1 MSIAARAGDH
11 YIDAQARTRAEF
23 RAESLSQTTAFG
35 NPRSLHADVQMSVFL
50 SKSKRAINR
59 ALARVGHRVDFD
71 SIIPRFDRLASTING
86 AGLRPRT
93 IFDVGVAAGTPW
105 LYDAYPEAK
114 YFLIDPT
121 PQSLP
126 LMHDLSQRLNAE
138 VLNIALG
145 DSEGTLRMKIRPD
158 HSGSSFFEEVGDAE
172 IMEELE
178 VPVRRFDAVIK
189 EFERPA
195 LLKLDVQGA
204 EIMVLEGIGSR
215 LGDLDVVIV
224 ETSLIA
230 TLKNGPEFAD
240 VVALMK
246 ASNFVLFDITGV
258 MRRPLDQ
265 ALAQIDA
272 VFVPSDSPLRR
283 DHRWTA

>member
-1 MSIAARAGDH
+1 
-11 YIDAQARTRAEF
+11 
-23 RAESLSQTTAFG
+23 
-35 NPRSLHADVQMSVFL
+35 MSVLL
-50 SKSKRAINR
+50 SKSKQVVNR
-59 ALARVGHRVDFD
+59 ALVHIGLRIDSD
-71 SIIPRFDRLASTING
+71 SIIPRFDRLVSALDG
-86 AGLRPRT
+86 VGLRPRT

-114 YFLIDPT
+114 YFLIDPI
-121 PQSLP
+121 PQSLQ
-126 LMHDLSQRLNAE
+126 LMNDLSEQLDAD

-145 DSEGTLRMKIRPD
+145 NYDGTARIKIRPD
-158 HSGSSFFEEVGDAE
+158 HSGSSIFEEVGDAE
-172 IMEELE
+172 IVEELE
-178 VPVRRFDAVIK
+178 VPIRRFDSVIT
-189 EFERPA
+189 EFERPT

-215 LGDLDVVIV
+215 LRDLDVAIV

-230 TLKNGPEFAD
+230 TLKNEPELAD

-258 MRRPLDQ
+258 TRRPLDH

-272 VFVPSDSPLRR
+272 VFVPSDSLLRR
-283 DHRWTA
+283 DHRWSA

>member
-1 MSIAARAGDH
+1 
-11 YIDAQARTRAEF
+11 
-23 RAESLSQTTAFG
+23 
-35 NPRSLHADVQMSVFL
+35 MSVFL
-50 SKSKRAINR
+50 SISKRAINR
-59 ALARVGHRVDFD
+59 ALALVGHRIDYD
-71 SIIPRFDRLASTING
+71 SIIPRFNRLASTINRL
-86 AGLRPRT
+86 GLRPRT

-121 PQSLP
+121 PQSLA

-138 VLNIALG
+138 VLNVALG
-145 DSEGTLRMKIRPD
+145 NSEGTARIKIRAD
-158 HSGSSFFEEVGDAE
+158 HSGSSLFEEVGNAE
-172 IMEELE
+172 ILKELK
-178 VPVRRFDAVIK
+178 VPVRRFDSVIK

-195 LLKLDVQGA
+195 LLKVDVQGA

-215 LGDLDVVIV
+215 FRDLDVAIV

-230 TLKNGPEFAD
+230 TLKCAPEFAD

-246 ASNFVLFDITGV
+246 ASNFVLFDIIGV
-258 MRRPLDQ
+258 VRRPLDQ

>member
-1 MSIAARAGDH
+1 MS
-11 YIDAQARTRAEF
+11 Y
-23 RAESLSQTTAFG
+23 
-35 NPRSLHADVQMSVFL
+35 FL
-50 SKSKRAINR
+50 SKSKRVINR
-59 ALARVGHRVDFD
+59 ALSHVGHRIEVD
-71 SIIPRFDRLASTING
+71 SIIPQFHRLASALNG

-93 IFDVGVAAGTPW
+93 IFDVGVATGTPW
-105 LYDAYPEAK
+105 LYETYPEAK

-126 LMHDLSQRLNAE
+126 FMNGLSQRLNTE

-145 DSEGTLRMKIRPD
+145 NYEGTARIKIPSD
-158 HSGSSFFEEVGDAE
+158 HSASSLFEEVGKVE
-172 IMEELE
+172 ISEELE
-178 VPVRRFDAVIK
+178 VPIRRFDSVIR

-204 EIMVLEGIGSR
+204 EMMVLEGVGSR
-215 LGDLDVVIV
+215 LKDLDVAIV

-230 TLKNGPEFAD
+230 TLDNGPEFAD
-240 VVALMK
+240 VVTLMK

-258 MRRPLDQ
+258 TRRPLDQ

-272 VFVPSDSPLRR
+272 VFVPADSLLRR
-283 DHRWTA
+283 DHRWTG

>member
-1 MSIAARAGDH
+1 
-11 YIDAQARTRAEF
+11 
-23 RAESLSQTTAFG
+23 
-35 NPRSLHADVQMSVFL
+35 MSVFL

-59 ALARVGHRVDFD
+59 ALAHVGHRIDHDFA
-71 SIIPRFDRLASTING
+71 IPRFDRLASTLNG

-93 IFDVGVAAGTPW
+93 IFDVGVAFGTPW

-126 LMHDLSQRLNAE
+126 FMHGLSQRLNAE

-145 DSEGTLRMKIRPD
+145 NSEGTLRIKIRPD
-158 HSGSSFFEEVGDAE
+158 HSGSSVFEEISDAE
-172 IMEELE
+172 IVEELD
-178 VPVRRFDAVIK
+178 VPVRRFDSVIK

-215 LGDLDVVIV
+215 LTDLDVAIV

-246 ASNFVLFDITGV
+246 AFNFVLFDITGV
-258 MRRPLDQ
+258 LRRPLDQ

-272 VFVPSDSPLRR
+272 VFVPNNSSLRR
-283 DHRWTA
+283 DHRWSA